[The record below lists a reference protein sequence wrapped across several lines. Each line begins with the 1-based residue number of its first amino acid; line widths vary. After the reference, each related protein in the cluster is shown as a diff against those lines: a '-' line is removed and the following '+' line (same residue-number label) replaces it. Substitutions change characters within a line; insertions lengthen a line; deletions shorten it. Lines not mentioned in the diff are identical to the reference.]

1 MNLPSRLFISVTALI
16 TLIMLGVVFSVLTRE
31 REIIEEEVR
40 KKGHTIAKLLAM
52 SSINFLLT
60 NDYSTMKRFTET
72 IATDEDI
79 KYVMVLD
86 PSGLVKM
93 HTDVD
98 MIGEFLTDQLS
109 INSLA
114 STENIHQGYRTG
126 EKEALYDISE
136 PIIASDKIMG
146 VVRIGI
152 STKKMN
158 LEIAKARNQILFM
171 GVLTVLVGMVGSLLL
186 GRSISRPIKNLVK
199 SARAISQGDLDVK
212 LEVTSKD
219 EVGVLT
225 AAFRD
230 MAEALKRNIDA
241 LIRAE
246 QLMTMGK
253 MAAGLAHEIKNPLE
267 WTEYLFKK

>member
-16 TLIMLGVVFSVLTRE
+16 TFIMLGVVFSVVTRE

-79 KYVMVLD
+79 KYVMILD

-98 MIGEFLTDQLS
+98 MIGEFLTDQLT

-114 STENIHQGYRTG
+114 STENIYQEYRTG

-136 PIIASDKIMG
+136 PITASDKIMG

-186 GRSISRPIKNLVK
+186 GKSI
-199 SARAISQGDLDVK
+199 
-212 LEVTSKD
+212 
-219 EVGVLT
+219 
-225 AAFRD
+225 
-230 MAEALKRNIDA
+230 
-241 LIRAE
+241 
-246 QLMTMGK
+246 
-253 MAAGLAHEIKNPLE
+253 
-267 WTEYLFKK
+267 